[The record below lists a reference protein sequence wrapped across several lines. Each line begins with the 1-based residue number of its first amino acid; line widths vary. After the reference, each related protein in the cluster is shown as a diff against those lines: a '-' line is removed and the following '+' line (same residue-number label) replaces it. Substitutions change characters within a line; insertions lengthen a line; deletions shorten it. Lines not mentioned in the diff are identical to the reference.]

1 MNKMKNAIETINI
14 KTNQAEGRIC
24 ELPDKNLEIIQSEE
38 NKEKR
43 MKENEESLCDLCNT
57 IKRRNLQII
66 GVAGEEMEEGAEN
79 LFKEIMMDTFPN
91 LGRDLDIQ
99 VNEAHRSPNK
109 LNLKIWFRR
118 HIKIKMSKSK
128 DKERILKA
136 TRKKKL

>member
-1 MNKMKNAIETINI
+1 
-14 KTNQAEGRIC
+14 
-24 ELPDKNLEIIQSEE
+24 
-38 NKEKR
+38 